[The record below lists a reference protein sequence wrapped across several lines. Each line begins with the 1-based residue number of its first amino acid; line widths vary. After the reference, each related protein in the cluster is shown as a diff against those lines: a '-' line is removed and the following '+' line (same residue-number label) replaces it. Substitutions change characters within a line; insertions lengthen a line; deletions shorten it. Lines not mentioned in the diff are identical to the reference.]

1 MTFDTHKVCLL
12 KKNILITVILRYV
25 LYTIDYIS
33 YIKEGFEQTMSTI
46 SDPFMLKINTWT
58 LAQVILVHFISVIDV
73 VLAC

>member
-12 KKNILITVILRYV
+12 KKY
-25 LYTIDYIS
+25 IDYGYFEICS
-33 YIKEGFEQTMSTI
+33 VHYRLYFFEEGFEQTMSTI